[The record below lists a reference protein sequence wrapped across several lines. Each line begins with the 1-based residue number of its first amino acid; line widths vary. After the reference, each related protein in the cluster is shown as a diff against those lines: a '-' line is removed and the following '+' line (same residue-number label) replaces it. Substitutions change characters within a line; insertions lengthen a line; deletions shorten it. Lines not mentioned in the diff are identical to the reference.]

1 MRLFPE
7 NDKKNFEFSA
17 MFIPRSGIYEPLW
30 CVQSRQHG
38 SVVFCFIIWSASVF
52 IDAVDMCK
60 VYWKID
66 AFAVMNRK

>member
-1 MRLFPE
+1 MSLRGVSSQG
-7 NDKKNFEFSA
+7 NMK
-17 MFIPRSGIYEPLW
+17 SGVLL
-30 CVQSRQHG
+30 HT
-38 SVVFCFIIWSASVF
+38 SVF